1 MIESIFGM
9 TFIKKKIRTTQKKSN
24 FTINQKKET

>member
-9 TFIKKKIRTTQKKSN
+9 TFIKKNTDNAKKSN
-24 FTINQKKET
+24 FTINKKKN

>member
-9 TFIKKKIRTTQKKSN
+9 TFIKKNIFKAKKSN
-24 FTINQKKET
+24 FTINFKKD